1 MSRDAGCDVARK
13 VRVRIEVS
21 SFVMEDPSASY
32 RANAIDHERAKTEA
46 ELDAIAEQ
54 VRSTQRH
61 NLLLKIGVC
70 MLPLGG
76 CFGGMYA
83 QTFAPYELRNA
94 WMLCGGAGL
103 AAAVFLLKKFERP
116 MPE

>member
-13 VRVRIEVS
+13 VRARIEVS

-70 MLPLGG
+70 MIPIGGCGGGLWVQTLDPHSLANAGLLGG
-76 CFGGMYA
+76 G
-83 QTFAPYELRNA
+83 L
-94 WMLCGGAGL
+94 GL